1 MILKGMP
8 EADRSKKERLAVIV
22 LMAPI
27 LRNLGFPE
35 DTAEILQDGERL
47 GKEFEDKRSMAIIYC
62 YIGMYYSFKG
72 NFALGRSYLEQSLSE
87 AEEAS
92 DLDILGP
99 LAYSLFANCI
109 LEGNCIRIADIAPRI
124 IRLVE
129 ETHREYEDFGTPAN
143 LYAGLQSQC
152 GSSLMALGKIEM
164 GENLC
169 RRAISFACEIGQLFS
184 IGVAEMLYGFSA
196 AWIGKGEKAVE
207 HLQRSIENFEK
218 SQETLFSPTVRSH
231 MGLAYYLIGN
241 IPKALEYIEKGLKMQ
256 VASGLPIWL
265 SFSHVGL
272 SMVHL
277 ELSDITKAL
286 FHAEE
291 AINYAKKNK
300 ERHWEALSLWQLG
313 MVGWKSQKIKFD
325 EAEQHIRQGIRIVNE
340 LEMKP
345 FEMVGYLYLGELFTY
360 ANEREKALEIL
371 KRAEKAFQEMGMD
384 YWLAR
389 TQRVLGRLLEGK
401 IEE

>member
-1 MILKGMP
+1 MMLKGMP
-8 EADRSKKERLAVIV
+8 EADRNKKERLGVIL

-35 DTAEILQDGERL
+35 DPTEIFQDGERL
-47 GKEFEDKRSMAIIYC
+47 CKEFEDKQSMARIYS
-62 YIGMYYSFKG
+62 YKGMYYTFKG
-72 NFALGRSYLEQSLSE
+72 NLTLGRSYMEQSLSE
-87 AEEAS
+87 AEKAS

-99 LAYSLFANCI
+99 LAYGLFVNYI
-109 LEGNCIRIADIAPRI
+109 VQGNYIRIADIAPRI

-129 ETHREYEDFGTPAN
+129 ETHREHEDFGTPAN

-169 RRAISFACEIGQLFS
+169 RKAISFACEIGQFFS

-207 HLQRSIENFEK
+207 HLQKSIENFEK

-231 MGLAYYLIGN
+231 IGLAYYLIGN

-256 VASGLPIWL
+256 VASGLPIWVA
-265 SFSHVGL
+265 FSHAGL
-272 SMVHL
+272 SMIHL
-277 ELSDITKAL
+277 ELNDLTKAL

-291 AINYAKKNK
+291 AIHYAKKNK

-313 MVGWKSQKIKFD
+313 MVGWRSQKIKID
-325 EAEQHIRQGIRIVNE
+325 EAEQHIRQGIRIVSE

-345 FEMVGYLYLGELFTY
+345 FEMVGYLYLGELFTD
-360 ANEREKALEIL
+360 ANERKKALEIL
-371 KRAEKAFQEMGMD
+371 KRAERAFQEMGMD
-384 YWLAR
+384 YWLTRA
-389 TQRVLGRLLEGK
+389 QK
-401 IEE
+401 ILSGLQKGSGF

>member
-1 MILKGMP
+1 
-8 EADRSKKERLAVIV
+8 
-22 LMAPI
+22 
-27 LRNLGFPE
+27 
-35 DTAEILQDGERL
+35 
-47 GKEFEDKRSMAIIYC
+47 
-62 YIGMYYSFKG
+62 MYYSFKG

-99 LAYSLFANCI
+99 LAYGLFVNCI
-109 LEGNCIRIADIAPRI
+109 LEGNYIRIADSAPRI
-124 IRLVE
+124 IRLLE

-143 LYAGLQSQC
+143 LYAALQSQW

-164 GENLC
+164 GENHC
-169 RRAISFACEIGQLFS
+169 KKGISFACEVGQLFS

-218 SQETLFSPTVRSH
+218 SQGTLFGPGVWSH
-231 MGLAYYLIGN
+231 VGLAHYFIGN
-241 IPKALEYIEKGLKMQ
+241 IPKTLEYLEKGLKMQ
-256 VASGLPIWL
+256 VASGLPYWL
-265 SFSHVGL
+265 SFHHVGL
-272 SMVHL
+272 SIVHL
-277 ELSDITKAL
+277 ELNDLTKAL

-300 ERHWEALSLWQLG
+300 ERHWEALSLLQLG
-313 MVGWKSQKIKFD
+313 MVGWKSQKIKIN

-340 LEMKP
+340 LGMKP

-371 KRAEKAFQEMGMD
+371 KRAEKAFQEMKMD

-389 TQRVLGRLLEGK
+389 TQK
-401 IEE
+401 ILSKLQTGSNFSTS